1 MLTQLVIKNFTI
13 VDQLEIDI
21 PTGMTAITGETGAG
35 KSIMLDALSLA
46 LGERADSTV
55 VRNGAAKAEILA
67 TFELSNCVE
76 AQTWLKTKQ
85 LESEYENE
93 CILRRVISREG
104 RSRSYINGSPS
115 PLQDLRE
122 LGSLLLEIHG
132 QHAHHSLLKK
142 DCHRQLLDEYG
153 QLTHLYQQLVT
164 TYKKWQR
171 KTQQLEIITR
181 QSEEQQA
188 KQQLLDYQLSELTSL
203 ELHEGEVG
211 ALEKEQKLLSNIDAL
226 QQNCQQVIDIC
237 SESESTNLLQLLNHS
252 LQVLSSLNTD
262 NPQLL
267 EAQQLLINAQ
277 IQVEEA
283 ESSLQQA
290 IHQSQADPQHLQEIE
305 HRLSCIYD
313 IARKHRTHP
322 TELVAL
328 QQQLENELNHL
339 AASDELIAEL
349 ETTTKQLA
357 DEYFQLAVKLSKKR
371 QLAANKL
378 SKAVTSEINRLGMP
392 QGQFEVKIDA
402 ISSAK
407 PLPSG
412 LDSIEFL
419 VTANPGQSLRPI
431 QKVASGGEL
440 SRISLAIQVVTAQTS
455 TTPTLIFDEVDVG
468 ISGGTAE
475 VVGSLLRQIG
485 NQGQVLCVT
494 HLPQVASQGHHH
506 FNVKKA
512 IKNNTT
518 FTQIEALTPTGKVSE
533 IARLLGGVKL
543 TDQTLAYAEEMLL
556 NAQTS

>member
-13 VDQLEIDI
+13 VDQLELDI

-35 KSIMLDALSLA
+35 KSIMLDALGLA
-46 LGERADSTV
+46 LGERTDSTI
-55 VRNGAAKAEILA
+55 VRNGADKTEILA
-67 TFELSNCVE
+67 TFELSNCFE
-76 AQTWLKTKQ
+76 AQAWLKAKQ

-93 CILRRVISREG
+93 CILRRVVSREG

-153 QLTHLYQQLVT
+153 QLTPLYQQLVT

-188 KQQLLDYQLSELTSL
+188 KQQLLEYQLSELATL
-203 ELHEGEVG
+203 ELHEGEVD
-211 ALEKEQKLLSNIDAL
+211 ALEKEQKLLSNIDSL
-226 QQNCQQVIDIC
+226 QQSCQQVIGIC
-237 SESESTNLLQLLNHS
+237 SESESANLLQLLNHS

-262 NPQLL
+262 NQQLL

-283 ESSLQQA
+283 ESSLQQV

-313 IARKHRTHP
+313 IARKHRIHP
-322 TELVAL
+322 TELVAF
-328 QQQLENELNHL
+328 QQQLEDELNHL

-349 ETTTKQLA
+349 ETTTKKLA

-402 ISSAK
+402 ISSTK
-407 PLPSG
+407 PLASG

-419 VTANPGQSLRPI
+419 VTANPGQPLRPI

-440 SRISLAIQVVTAQTS
+440 SRISLAIQVTTAQTS

-468 ISGGTAE
+468 ISGATAE

-518 FTQIEALTPTGKVSE
+518 FTQIETLTPTGKVSE

-556 NAQTS
+556 NAQTN

>member
-13 VDQLEIDI
+13 VDQLELDI
-21 PTGMTAITGETGAG
+21 PAGMTAITGETGAG

-46 LGERADSTV
+46 LGERAESSI
-55 VRNGAAKAEILA
+55 VRSGADKTEILA
-67 TFELSNCVE
+67 TFELSNCLE
-76 AQTWLKTKQ
+76 AQAWLKTKQ
-85 LESEYENE
+85 LESECGNE

-122 LGSLLLEIHG
+122 IGGLLLEIHG

-142 DCHRQLLDEYG
+142 DCHRQLLDDYG
-153 QLTHLYQQLVT
+153 QLTPLYQQLVT
-164 TYKKWQR
+164 IYRKWLR
-171 KTQQLEIITR
+171 KTQQLDIITR

-188 KQQLLDYQLSELTSL
+188 KQQLLEYQLSELNAL
-203 ELHEGEVG
+203 ELHDGEVE
-211 ALEKEQKLLSNIDAL
+211 ALEKEQKLLSNIDSL

-237 SESESTNLLQLLNHS
+237 SESESANLLQLLNHS

-283 ESSLQQA
+283 ESSLQHVIQ
-290 IHQSQADPQHLQEIE
+290 QSQADPQHLQEIE

-313 IARKHRTHP
+313 IARKHRIHP
-322 TELVAL
+322 TELVAF
-328 QQQLENELNHL
+328 QQQLEDELSHL

-349 ETTTKQLA
+349 KAITKKLA
-357 DEYFQLAVKLSKKR
+357 AEYFQLALKLSKKR
-371 QLAANKL
+371 QLAAAKL

-392 QGQFEVKIDA
+392 QGQFQVKIDA
-402 ISSAK
+402 ISSSK
-407 PLPSG
+407 PLASG
-412 LDSIEFL
+412 LDNIEFL
-419 VTANPGQSLRPI
+419 VTANPGQPLRPI

-440 SRISLAIQVVTAQTS
+440 SRISLAIQVTTAQTS

-475 VVGSLLRQIG
+475 VVGALLRQIG
-485 NQGQVLCVT
+485 DQGQVLCVT

-512 IKNNTT
+512 VKNNATY
-518 FTQIEALTPTGKVSE
+518 TQIETLNAAGKVSE

-543 TDQTLAYAEEMLL
+543 TDQTLAYAEEMLI